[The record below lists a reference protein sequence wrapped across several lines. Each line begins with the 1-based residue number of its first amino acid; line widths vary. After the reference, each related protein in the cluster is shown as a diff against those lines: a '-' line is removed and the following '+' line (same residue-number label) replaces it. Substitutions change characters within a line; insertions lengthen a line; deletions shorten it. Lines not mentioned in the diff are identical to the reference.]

1 MTDQDTLATDAIK
14 RYSMFSAGAGL
25 VPVPLVDWV
34 AISMLQVKLL
44 KEVAAIYKV
53 PFDAD
58 RVRSIV
64 AALIG
69 GLAGTSLGYGIGR
82 NLLKA
87 VPVLG
92 PVLGGF
98 SMSAMGGAVTWA
110 VGRVFMQHFASGGT
124 LLDFEPEK
132 MREHFK
138 NEVAQP
144 AHS

>member
-1 MTDQDTLATDAIK
+1 MTEQDTLATDAIK
-14 RYSMFSAGAGL
+14 KYSMYSAGAGL
-25 VPVPLVDWV
+25 IPMPLVDFA
-34 AISMLQVKLL
+34 AISAIQVKML
-44 KEVAAIYKV
+44 KDVAAIYGV
-53 PFDAD
+53 PFDAE

-69 GLAGTSLGYGIGR
+69 GLAGTNLGYGIGR

-87 VPVLG
+87 VPFVG

-124 LLDFEPEK
+124 LLDFEPDK
-132 MREHFK
+132 MRQHFTSA
-138 NEVAQP
+138 VA
-144 AHS
+144 ASH